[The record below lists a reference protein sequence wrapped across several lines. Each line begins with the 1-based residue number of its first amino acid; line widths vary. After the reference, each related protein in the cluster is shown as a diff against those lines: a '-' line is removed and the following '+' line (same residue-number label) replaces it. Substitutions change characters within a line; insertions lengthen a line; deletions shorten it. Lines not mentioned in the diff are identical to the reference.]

1 MVDIYGELQRTILN
15 NIPDQ
20 AWLKD
25 KNSRYIL
32 VNEAFMAACGHPE
45 HEILG
50 HTPDKVWST
59 EWAQVYMRTDQA
71 VVSSGRRS
79 RYEESRI
86 SADGMPRWFDT
97 IKTPIRDADGA
108 VIGTVGISRD
118 ITDRK
123 RFERDMARLNR
134 LYALRSGINKAITQI
149 GRPDELLSRVC
160 RIAVE
165 AGGLQ
170 LAWICLPEDATQG
183 VACHA
188 STQALQEQFMAG
200 AEAGWYGLGGF
211 FPAEPRAYVCRDIA
225 RPRRFGSQARV
236 ARSLGM
242 GSFVALPL
250 TQAGKPVGYC
260 LLFARD
266 ADFFSPDIARL
277 VGALSRDLSFSL
289 DYIAEAARGRQAR
302 EELLESRSRL
312 RELSAHLQ
320 TVREAERTR
329 ISRELHDEL
338 GQSLTALRLGLNFL
352 ETHRPAAEDTA
363 WRQHV
368 RRLKEIAD
376 STVESVQRIAADLR
390 PPVLDELGLGSAI
403 EWLAES
409 FAERSGL
416 RCALQLPQRER
427 DFGPEI
433 STGVFRIVQEAL
445 TNARRHGNATAVSV
459 SLDERAGM
467 LHVVIADN
475 GCGIDASQATPRGS
489 LGLLGMRERALMLG
503 GRLTVCNQEAGGTRV
518 EAEIPVAYKPQG
530 G

>member
-1 MVDIYGELQRTILN
+1 MDIYGELQRTILN

-25 KNSRYIL
+25 RNSRYIL

-86 SADGMPRWFDT
+86 SADGEPRWFDT
-97 IKTPIRDADGA
+97 VKTPIRDADGS

-123 RFERDMARLNR
+123 RFER
-134 LYALRSGINKAITQI
+134 
-149 GRPDELLSRVC
+149 E
-160 RIAVE
+160 
-165 AGGLQ
+165 
-170 LAWICLPEDATQG
+170 
-183 VACHA
+183 
-188 STQALQEQFMAG
+188 
-200 AEAGWYGLGGF
+200 
-211 FPAEPRAYVCRDIA
+211 
-225 RPRRFGSQARV
+225 
-236 ARSLGM
+236 
-242 GSFVALPL
+242 
-250 TQAGKPVGYC
+250 
-260 LLFARD
+260 
-266 ADFFSPDIARL
+266 
-277 VGALSRDLSFSL
+277 
-289 DYIAEAARGRQAR
+289 
-302 EELLESRSRL
+302 L
-312 RELSAHLQ
+312 RELSAYLQ

-352 ETHRPAAEDTA
+352 ETCRPAAEDPA

-368 RRLKEIAD
+368 GRLKDIAD

-409 FAERSGL
+409 FAERTGL

-467 LHVVIADN
+467 LHVVVADN
-475 GCGIDASQATPRGS
+475 GCGFDASQATPRG

-518 EAEIPVAYKPQG
+518 EAQIPIAHKAQG
-530 G
+530 D